1 MKRSLQNMIDFLK
14 KDLTFGAVLVLSLL
28 YFFYKGVLYAVL
40 GSYVPLI
47 SISSILLLFFLS
59 SEKNVKSF
67 NRVTGLWAILIIM
80 WSIVRIVL
88 SLVNQFIKPI
98 PESHVSEQLGIIGL
112 AKSLIFLIGAIY
124 LWKNR
129 TRVFEK

>member
-1 MKRSLQNMIDFLK
+1 MKRSLQNIIDFLIR
-14 KDLTFGAVLVLSLL
+14 DLIFSAVLVLSLL
-28 YFFYKGVLYAVL
+28 FFFYKGVLYLLL
-40 GSYVPLI
+40 GSYIPFILI
-47 SISSILLLFFLS
+47 SSMIVLFFLS

-67 NRVTGLWAILIIM
+67 KRVTGLWAILIIM

-98 PESHVSEQLGIIGL
+98 SESHVSEQLGILGL
-112 AKSLIFLIGAIY
+112 MQSLIFLIGAIY
-124 LWKNR
+124 LWKYR